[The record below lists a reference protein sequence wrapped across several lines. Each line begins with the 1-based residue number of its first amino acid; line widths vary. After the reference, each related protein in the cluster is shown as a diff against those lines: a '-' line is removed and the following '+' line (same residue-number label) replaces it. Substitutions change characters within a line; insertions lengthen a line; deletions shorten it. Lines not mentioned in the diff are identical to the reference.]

1 VKRAAALLLATAL
14 AAAPPCRAGC
24 EDAARALFGVG
35 IGPMAGY
42 VESLRPGLHR
52 EGTARLVPEVGFESL
67 SGQAGDVTW
76 ERVLAFDDHGRFYSF
91 VGVGSIPADADHGL
105 AALTRQ
111 VAQASGATWSSVDGS
126 TVFAC
131 APPYELR
138 IEAKASENG
147 PRVTVQLADVAARAA
162 AQRYVQAWCADP
174 AHKSDPSACAR

>member
-1 VKRAAALLLATAL
+1 MKRAAAPLLLAAL
-14 AAAPPCRAGC
+14 AAATPCHAGC
-24 EDAARALFGVG
+24 EEVARALFGVG

-42 VESLRPGLHR
+42 VDALRPGLHR

-67 SGQAGDVTW
+67 TGQSGGVTW

-91 VGVGSIPADADHGL
+91 VAIGSIPADADHGL
-105 AALTRQ
+105 EAITRQ
-111 VAQASGATWSSVDGS
+111 VAQASGAPSTSVDGK

-138 IEAKASENG
+138 IEAKSSENG

-174 AHKSDPSACAR
+174 AH